1 VKNKV
6 EKWVKDLELLS
17 ELAIEEPQCALSA
30 FSKALCHR
38 WAYVQRTIPD
48 IKDLF
53 VPLERCIQE
62 KFIPALV
69 GRRVSPLYR
78 RMFALPVR
86 YGGLGIVN
94 PVEAADRDFQM
105 SVNVTEDLADLI
117 FNQETSL
124 KKLDKEKVD
133 AKLQA
138 HKLAKDKKLKEE
150 VEDLKTKLDESTKES
165 LELIQEQGSGAWLT
179 ALPLRSLGY
188 SYNKVEFKD
197 CVHLRYGWEIP
208 GTPTFCACKERN
220 SLNHMQNCK
229 RGGYTQF
236 RHDNVRNSIAEYLR
250 EVTKDVRIEPALI
263 PIESSRYQQKG
274 NNADKAR
281 LDVSCRGLWST
292 FEVTYGDVRIF
303 NPRSDSYKDKTLPQL
318 YKLHENEKKRQYMNR
333 VLQVEKGSFTP
344 LVFTTTGGMAPESTR
359 FIKRIA
365 EKLSQK
371 TKESYSRIM
380 NNIRTRLSF
389 DIMRSVLV
397 AIRGSRGKTN
407 ERTDPLSSVSF
418 NLVPE
423 ARSYEMP

>member
-1 VKNKV
+1 
-6 EKWVKDLELLS
+6 
-17 ELAIEEPQCALSA
+17 
-30 FSKALCHR
+30 
-38 WAYVQRTIPD
+38 
-48 IKDLF
+48 
-53 VPLERCIQE
+53 
-62 KFIPALV
+62 
-69 GRRVSPLYR
+69 
-78 RMFALPVR
+78 
-86 YGGLGIVN
+86 
-94 PVEAADRDFQM
+94 
-105 SVNVTEDLADLI
+105 
-117 FNQETSL
+117 
-124 KKLDKEKVD
+124 
-133 AKLQA
+133 
-138 HKLAKDKKLKEE
+138 
-150 VEDLKTKLDESTKES
+150 
-165 LELIQEQGSGAWLT
+165 
-179 ALPLRSLGY
+179 
-188 SYNKVEFKD
+188 
-197 CVHLRYGWEIP
+197 
-208 GTPTFCACKERN
+208 
-220 SLNHMQNCK
+220 MQNCK

-397 AIRGSRGKTN
+397 AIRGSRGRTN